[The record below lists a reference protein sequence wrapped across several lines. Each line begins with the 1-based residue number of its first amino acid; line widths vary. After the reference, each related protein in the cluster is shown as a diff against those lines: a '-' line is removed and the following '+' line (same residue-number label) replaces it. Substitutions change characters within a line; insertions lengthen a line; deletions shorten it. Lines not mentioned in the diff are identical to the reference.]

1 MKLRAAVLAVSLVV
15 AGASIASADPTT
27 LRVGWVSGS
36 SDVPLVT
43 IGPKDILRHEGKSYV
58 IEMTHFQGSPPQIT
72 ALAANQIDFVGF
84 GFSALPTAVFN
95 AHMTDLR
102 IVADMFQ
109 DGAPGGYSNEF
120 FVLKDGPIHNVA
132 DMKGHVA
139 VTNSAGSA
147 VDMVL
152 RAILRKNGLE
162 PNRDV
167 NILEAGFG
175 NMPPM
180 LKEHKV
186 DLIPGTRLTNGD
198 PALRAYARTL
208 FTQKDAVGRAQ
219 MAELVAR
226 EAFLA
231 KNRAAVVDYLED
243 SLRELAWFSDP
254 AHHAE
259 AVKIF
264 SDFTKIPGAQF
275 DPWLF
280 VKGEDYYKDPNGTP
294 DLDALQAN
302 VDTMRSLGFT
312 KETLDVK
319 KYADLSLVK
328 EAAARLK

>member
-1 MKLRAAVLAVSLVV
+1 MNRKAVALATSLIIASAGMASAEPMKLR
-15 AGASIASADPTT
+15 I
-27 LRVGWVSGS
+27 GWVSGS
-36 SDVPLVT
+36 SDVPLVA
-43 IGPKDILRHEGKSYV
+43 IGPKDVLRHEGKSYV
-58 IEMTHFQGSPPQIT
+58 LEMTHFQGSPPQIT
-72 ALAANQIDFVGF
+72 ALAANEIDFVGF

-102 IVADMFQ
+102 VIADMFQ
-109 DGAPGGYSNEF
+109 DGAPSGYSNEF
-120 FVLKDGPIHNVA
+120 FVLKDGPIHSIA

-167 NILEAGFG
+167 TILEAGFG

-180 LKEHKV
+180 LQEKKV
-186 DLIPGTRLTNGD
+186 DLIPGTRLKNGD
-198 PALRAYARTL
+198 PAFRAFTRPL
-208 FTQKDAVGRAQ
+208 FTQKDAIGRAQ
-219 MAELVAR
+219 MAQLVAR
-226 EAFLA
+226 KGFLA
-231 KNRAAVVDYLED
+231 KNRAVVVDYLED
-243 SLRELAWFSDP
+243 SLRELRWFSDP
-254 AHHAE
+254 ANHAA

-264 SDFTKIPGAQF
+264 ADFTKIPAKQF

-280 VKGEDYYKDPNGTP
+280 VKGEDYYKDPNGVP
-294 DLDALQAN
+294 DLVALQAN
-302 VDTMRSLGFT
+302 IDTMRSLGFT

-319 KYADLSLVK
+319 QYADLSLVK

>member
-1 MKLRAAVLAVSLVV
+1 MKIWFAALAASVV
-15 AGASIASADPTT
+15 IANAVTASADPVT
-27 LRVGWVSGS
+27 LRIGWVSGS

-58 IEMTHFQGSPPQIT
+58 VELTHFQGSPPQIT

-84 GFSALPTAVFN
+84 GFSVLPTAVFN

-102 IVADMFQ
+102 IIADMFQ

-120 FVLKDGPIHNVA
+120 LVLKDGPIHSIA

-152 RAILRKNGLE
+152 RAIFRKNGLE

-167 NILEAGFG
+167 TILEAGFG

-219 MAELVAR
+219 MAELVGR
-226 EAFLA
+226 KEFLE
-231 KNRAAVVDYLED
+231 KNRAAVTDYLED
-243 SLRELAWFSDP
+243 SLRELRWFSDP
-254 AHHAE
+254 ANHAA

-264 SDFTKIPGAQF
+264 SGFTKIPAAQF

-280 VKGEDYYKDPNGTP
+280 VKGEDYYKDPNGMP
-294 DLDALQAN
+294 NLDALQAN

-319 KYADLSLVK
+319 QYADLSFVK
-328 EAAARLK
+328 EAASRLK

>member
-1 MKLRAAVLAVSLVV
+1 
-15 AGASIASADPTT
+15 
-27 LRVGWVSGS
+27 
-36 SDVPLVT
+36 
-43 IGPKDILRHEGKSYV
+43 
-58 IEMTHFQGSPPQIT
+58 
-72 ALAANQIDFVGF
+72 
-84 GFSALPTAVFN
+84 
-95 AHMTDLR
+95 
-102 IVADMFQ
+102 
-109 DGAPGGYSNEF
+109 
-120 FVLKDGPIHNVA
+120 
-132 DMKGHVA
+132 MKGHVA

-167 NILEAGFG
+167 TILEAGFG

-198 PALRAYARTL
+198 PAFRAITRPL
-208 FTQKDAVGRAQ
+208 FTQKDAVGRTQ

-226 EAFLA
+226 QGFLE

-243 SLRELAWFSDP
+243 SLRELRWFSDP
-254 AHHAE
+254 ANHAA

-264 SDFTKIPGAQF
+264 SDFTKIPAAQF

-280 VKGEDYYKDPNGTP
+280 VKGEDYYKDPNGAP
-294 DLDALQAN
+294 DLEALQAN

-312 KETLDVK
+312 KETLEVK

-328 EAAARLK
+328 EAAARLNQ

>member
-1 MKLRAAVLAVSLVV
+1 MSAKIAALAFSGLL
-15 AGASIASADPTT
+15 ASAGLAKAEPVH
-27 LRVGWVSGS
+27 LRIGWVSGS
-36 SDVPLVT
+36 SDVPLVA
-43 IGPKDILRHEGKSYV
+43 IGPKDVLRHEGKSYV
-58 IEMTHFQGSPPQIT
+58 LDLTHFQGSPPQIT
-72 ALAANQIDFVGF
+72 ALAANEIDFVGF
-84 GFSALPTAVFN
+84 GFSVLPTAVFN

-102 IVADMFQ
+102 IIADMFQ

-120 FVLKDGPIHNVA
+120 FVLQDSPIRSVA
-132 DMKGHVA
+132 DLKGHVA

-162 PNRDV
+162 PGRDV
-167 NILEAGFG
+167 TILEAGFT
-175 NMPPM
+175 NMPAM

-186 DLIPGTRLTNGD
+186 DLIPGTRLSNGD
-198 PALRAYARTL
+198 PAFRAYARPL

-219 MAELVAR
+219 MAELVGR
-226 EAFLA
+226 QGFLE

-243 SLRELAWFSDP
+243 SLRELAWFSAP
-254 AHHAE
+254 ANHAA

-264 SDFTKIPGAQF
+264 SDFTKIPAAQF
-275 DPWLF
+275 DSWLF
-280 VKGEDYYKDPNGTP
+280 VKGEDYYKDPSGMP
-294 DLDALQAN
+294 DLAALQAN

-319 KYADLSLVK
+319 QYADLSLVK

>member
-1 MKLRAAVLAVSLVV
+1 MKISGITLAASLVI
-15 AGASIASADPTT
+15 ASAVTASADPVT
-27 LRVGWVSGS
+27 LRIGWVSGS
-36 SDVPLVT
+36 SDVPLVS
-43 IGPKDILRHEGKSYV
+43 IGPKDVLRHEGKSYV
-58 IEMTHFQGSPPQIT
+58 LELTHFQGSPPQIT

-95 AHMTDLR
+95 AHMSDLR

-120 FVLKDGPIHNVA
+120 LVLKDGPIHSIA

-152 RAILRKNGLE
+152 RAIFRKNGLE

-167 NILEAGFG
+167 TILEAGFG

-198 PALRAYARTL
+198 PALRVYARTL

-219 MAELVAR
+219 MSELVGR
-226 EAFLA
+226 KDFLET
-231 KNRAAVVDYLED
+231 NRAAVTDYLED
-243 SLRELAWFSDP
+243 SLRELRWFSDP
-254 AHHAE
+254 ANHVA

-264 SDFTKIPGAQF
+264 SDFTKIPAAQF

-302 VDTMRSLGFT
+302 IDTMRSLGFT

-319 KYADLSLVK
+319 QYADLSFVK

>member
-1 MKLRAAVLAVSLVV
+1 MKLKALALAASVVIANAVT
-15 AGASIASADPTT
+15 ASADPVT
-27 LRVGWVSGS
+27 LRIGWVSGS

-58 IEMTHFQGSPPQIT
+58 VELTHFQGSPPQIT

-84 GFSALPTAVFN
+84 GFSVLPTAVFN

-102 IVADMFQ
+102 IIADMFQ

-120 FVLKDGPIHNVA
+120 LVLKDGPIHSVA
-132 DMKGHVA
+132 EMKGHVA

-152 RAILRKNGLE
+152 RANLRKNGLE

-167 NILEAGFG
+167 TILEAGFG

-198 PALRAYARTL
+198 PTFRALARPL

-219 MAELVAR
+219 MAELV
-226 EAFLA
+226 
-231 KNRAAVVDYLED
+231 
-243 SLRELAWFSDP
+243 
-254 AHHAE
+254 
-259 AVKIF
+259 
-264 SDFTKIPGAQF
+264 G
-275 DPWLF
+275 
-280 VKGEDYYKDPNGTP
+280 
-294 DLDALQAN
+294 
-302 VDTMRSLGFT
+302 
-312 KETLDVK
+312 
-319 KYADLSLVK
+319 
-328 EAAARLK
+328 

>member
-1 MKLRAAVLAVSLVV
+1 MKIKALALAASFVIASTVV
-15 AGASIASADPTT
+15 ASAEPTP

-43 IGPKDILRHEGKSYV
+43 IGPKDVLRHEGKSYV

-72 ALAANQIDFVGF
+72 ALAANEIDFVGF

-102 IVADMFQ
+102 ILADMFQ

-120 FVLKDGPIHNVA
+120 FVLKDGPIHSIA

-152 RAILRKNGLE
+152 RAIFRKNGLE

-167 NILEAGFG
+167 TILEAGFG

-180 LKEHKV
+180 LREHKV

-198 PALRAYARTL
+198 PALREYARTL

-219 MAELVAR
+219 MAELVGR
-226 EAFLA
+226 EGFLQ
-231 KNRAAVVDYLED
+231 KNRSAVIDYLED

-254 AHHAE
+254 AHHAQ

-264 SDFTKIPGAQF
+264 SDFTKIPAAQF
-275 DPWLF
+275 DSWLY
-280 VKGEDYYKDPNGTP
+280 VKGEDYYKDPNGIP

-302 VDTMRSLGFT
+302 IDTMRSLGFT
-312 KETLDVK
+312 KESLEVK

>member
-1 MKLRAAVLAVSLVV
+1 MKISGITLAASLVI
-15 AGASIASADPTT
+15 ASAVTASADPLTI
-27 LRVGWVSGS
+27 RIGWVSGS
-36 SDVPLVT
+36 SDVPLVS

-58 IEMTHFQGSPPQIT
+58 LELTHFQGSPPQIT

-95 AHMTDLR
+95 AHMSDLR

-120 FVLKDGPIHNVA
+120 LVLKDGPIHSIA

-152 RAILRKNGLE
+152 RAIFRKNGLE

-167 NILEAGFG
+167 TILEAGFG

-180 LKEHKV
+180 LREHKV

-198 PALRAYARTL
+198 PTLREFARTL

-219 MAELVAR
+219 MAEQVGR
-226 EAFLA
+226 KDFLE
-231 KNRAAVVDYLED
+231 KNRAAVTDYLED
-243 SLRELAWFSDP
+243 SLRELRWFSDP
-254 AHHAE
+254 ANHAA
-259 AVKIF
+259 AVKRF
-264 SDFTKIPGAQF
+264 SDFTKIPAAQF

-280 VKGEDYYKDPNGTP
+280 VKGEDYYKDPSGMP

-302 VDTMRSLGFT
+302 IDTMRSLGFT

-319 KYADLSLVK
+319 QYADLSFVK
-328 EAAARLK
+328 EAAGRLK

>member
-1 MKLRAAVLAVSLVV
+1 VDARQKAGHDDEGEDRALNLKTALFALTLTLAAAQS
-15 AGASIASADPTT
+15 AAADPVHI
-27 LRVGWVSGS
+27 RVGWVSGS
-36 SDVPLVT
+36 SDVPLVM
-43 IGPKDILRHEGKSYV
+43 IGPKAMAPHQGVSYV
-58 IEMTHFQGSPPQIT
+58 LDATHFQGSPPQIT
-72 ALAANQIDFVGF
+72 ALAANEIDFVGF
-84 GFSALPTAVFN
+84 GYSILPTAVFN
-95 AHMTDLR
+95 AHMSDLR
-102 IVADMFQ
+102 IIADMFQ

-120 FVLKDGPIHNVA
+120 LVLKDGPIHTIA

-152 RAILRKNGLE
+152 RAIFRKNGLE

-167 NILEAGFG
+167 TILEAGFG

-198 PALRAYARTL
+198 PAIRAFARTL

-226 EAFLA
+226 KEFLE
-231 KNRAAVVDYLED
+231 KNRAAVTDYLED

-254 AHHAE
+254 AHHAD

-264 SDFTKIPGAQF
+264 ADFTKIPAAEF

-280 VKGEDYYKDPNGTP
+280 VKGEITTRIRTACPISRRCRRMST
-294 DLDALQAN
+294 
-302 VDTMRSLGFT
+302 
-312 KETLDVK
+312 
-319 KYADLSLVK
+319 
-328 EAAARLK
+328 